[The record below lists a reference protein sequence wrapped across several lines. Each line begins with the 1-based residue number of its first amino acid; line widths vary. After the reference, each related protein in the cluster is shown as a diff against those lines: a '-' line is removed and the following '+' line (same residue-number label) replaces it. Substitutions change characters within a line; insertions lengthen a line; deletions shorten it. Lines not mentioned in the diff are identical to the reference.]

1 MATLTTVEEGPLLD
15 QILGS
20 TYEIWHQGLSH
31 HAYRQFYVAQRR
43 TVWGQRHL
51 SRLAL
56 VGSGEV
62 LASAKI
68 YMFDATLDGQRIRV
82 AGLGAVFTPPAHRR
96 KGAAR
101 DLIAR
106 ALDQVTSDGADLALL
121 FSEIGPAYYANLG
134 FSPIATMN
142 RTLRVTESTRYGAPA
157 TMVRG
162 GERRDLQ
169 AIVSMGTTRA
179 ATFRFHLDRDEDLIE
194 YAIAKKR
201 LLAGLGPAGARE
213 LHFFI
218 AEEGTTAAAYIVVS
232 VTGNTWTIE
241 ECGDR
246 DVSGARVGALLQV
259 LIARAP
265 AERRPT
271 ILGWLPQAFVPPQVT
286 VIAAEPSAE
295 VMMAKALTDAG
306 AAASGLKESE
316 VLYWRSDAF

>member
-1 MATLTTVEEGPLLD
+1 MATVATVEEGPFLD

-20 TYEIWHQGLSH
+20 TYEIWHEGLSPN
-31 HAYRQFYVAQRR
+31 AYRQFYVAQRR
-43 TVWGQRHL
+43 TAWGQRRL

-56 VGSGEV
+56 TQNGDV
-62 LASAKI
+62 LASAKV
-68 YMFDATLDGQRIRV
+68 YLFDAVLDSRPIRV
-82 AGLGAVFTPPAHRR
+82 AGVGAVFTQPAHRG

-101 DLIAR
+101 DLVER
-106 ALDQVTSDGADLALL
+106 ALERVASEGADLALL

-134 FSPIATMN
+134 FSTIATTN

-162 GERRDLQ
+162 GERRDLR
-169 AIVSMGTTRA
+169 AIVSMGKTRA
-179 ATFRFHLDRDEDLIE
+179 AAFRFHLDRDEDLIE

-201 LLAGLGPAGARE
+201 LFAGLGPAGARE

-218 AEEGTTAAAYIVVS
+218 AEEGTTAAAYVVIS
-232 VTGNTWTIE
+232 VTGSTWTIE

-246 DVSGARVGALLQV
+246 DVTGARVGALLQV

-271 ILGWLPQAFVPPQVT
+271 IVAWLPDTFVPPQVT
-286 VIAAEPSAE
+286 IIGREPSAE
-295 VMMAKALTDAG
+295 VMMVKPLT
-306 AAASGLKESE
+306 AAAVTAVSLAESE
-316 VLYWRSDAF
+316 ILYWHSDAF

>member
-1 MATLTTVEEGPLLD
+1 M
-15 QILGS
+15 
-20 TYEIWHQGLSH
+20 
-31 HAYRQFYVAQRR
+31 
-43 TVWGQRHL
+43 
-51 SRLAL
+51 
-56 VGSGEV
+56 
-62 LASAKI
+62 
-68 YMFDATLDGQRIRV
+68 
-82 AGLGAVFTPPAHRR
+82 
-96 KGAAR
+96 
-101 DLIAR
+101 
-106 ALDQVTSDGADLALL
+106 
-121 FSEIGPAYYANLG
+121 
-134 FSPIATMN
+134 
-142 RTLRVTESTRYGAPA
+142 
-157 TMVRG
+157 
-162 GERRDLQ
+162 Q

-179 ATFRFHLDRDEDLIE
+179 ETFRCHLDRDEDLIE

-201 LLAGLGPAGARE
+201 LLAGRGPAGARE

-286 VIAAEPSAE
+286 VIAAEASAE
-295 VMMAKALTDAG
+295 VMMAKPLTDAG

>member
-1 MATLTTVEEGPLLD
+1 MATLTTVEDGPLLD

-20 TYEIWHQGLSH
+20 TYEIWHEGLSQN
-31 HAYRQFYVAQRR
+31 AYRQFYVAQRR
-43 TVWGQRHL
+43 TAWGKRHL

-56 VGSGEV
+56 VESGEL
-62 LASAKI
+62 LASAKV
-68 YMFDATLDGQRIRV
+68 YTFDATLDGQPIRV

-106 ALDQVTSDGADLALL
+106 ALEQVTSDGADLALL

-134 FSPIATMN
+134 FSAIATMT
-142 RTLRVTESTRYGAPA
+142 RTLRVTESPRYGAPA

-169 AIVSMGTTRA
+169 AIVSMGKIRA
-179 ATFRFHLDRDEDLIE
+179 ERFRFHLDRDEDLIE
-194 YAIAKKR
+194 YAIAKRR
-201 LLAGLGPAGARE
+201 LLAGLAPSGARE

-218 AEEGTTAAAYIVVS
+218 AEEGTTAAAYIVIS
-232 VTGNTWTIE
+232 VIGSTWTIE

-246 DVSGARVGALLQV
+246 DVTGARVGALLQA

-265 AERRPT
+265 AERRPV
-271 ILGWLPQAFVPPQVT
+271 IVAWLPDAFVPPQVT
-286 VIAAEPSAE
+286 VIGVEPSAE
-295 VMMAKALTDAG
+295 VMMVKSLTDAG
-306 AAASGLKESE
+306 AAAGGLKEPE
-316 VLYWRSDAF
+316 ILYWRSDAF